1 MQKFVKLSIFLQKD
15 VYVSVISMFNKNNK
29 IKVHLNNCFLMEE
42 LWKTT
47 INMTF
52 RLRFRIKKHS

>member
-29 IKVHLNNCFLMEE
+29 ASEMNNCFLMEE
-42 LWKTT
+42 L
-47 INMTF
+47 
-52 RLRFRIKKHS
+52 